1 MSIYFIYFIV
11 TFWFF
16 IRNYYKLTS
25 FWQFFTGDSTRAVD
39 SLAEVLMSGIQP
51 AFLDMYS
58 LLMNSYSCLHGLY
71 AFTVVFLSLQTS
83 DCFSKTSIATRTSD
97 FSYHPAQLKSKIQ
110 FGNRA
115 VSALKWCL
123 LSHFISVTIP
133 CYSVARWG
141 ILGLHSKPVGSWGA
155 AGVSSCGKSPAAAA
169 PCQIT

>member
-16 IRNYYKLTS
+16 IRNYYRLTS

-58 LLMNSYSCLHGLY
+58 LLMNSYSCLHRLY

-83 DCFSKTSIATRTSD
+83 DCFSKTSIVIILHNLKAK
-97 FSYHPAQLKSKIQ
+97 FSLGTELFQPW
-110 FGNRA
+110 R
-115 VSALKWCL
+115 WCL